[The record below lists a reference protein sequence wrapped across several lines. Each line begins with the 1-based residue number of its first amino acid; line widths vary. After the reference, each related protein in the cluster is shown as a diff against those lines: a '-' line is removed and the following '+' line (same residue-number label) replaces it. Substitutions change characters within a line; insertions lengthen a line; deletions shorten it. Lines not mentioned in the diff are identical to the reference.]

1 MSPIPRSLW
10 TDTAAPKPDTLP
22 LKGDA
27 RAAVAIIG
35 AGYTGLS
42 AALHLAQ
49 SGIDACVLET
59 HEPGWGASGRNGGQ
73 VIPVHKYDP
82 PELIDIFGAES
93 GRKLID
99 FIGTAPDLVF
109 NLIEKHGITCDA
121 VRKGWIQPAH
131 NEPMIGTLKKRA
143 EIWASY
149 GAPIEFLDK
158 AAVSERIGTSAYLW
172 GWLDKRAGGVNPLG
186 YSRGLARAA
195 MAAGARIHGDTPVTR
210 ISGREGS
217 FEIHTPSGKV
227 VAEKVVVA
235 TNGYTGDLIPQ
246 LRKTIIAP
254 NSFQVATKPLPSGV
268 RQTILPGG
276 EVSSDSRRLLNY
288 FRVDASGRLLMGGRG
303 RFHEPSSTALF
314 AHLERAARR
323 TFPQLGPLEFEYHW
337 FGRVALT
344 QDYHPHIHIPQPGI
358 VTALGYIGRGVALA
372 TATGRALAQYLAGA
386 HADDL
391 PYPVT
396 PIKPIPFH
404 QLKRIY
410 LSTVASYY
418 RIRDAIG

>member
-10 TDTAAPKPDTLP
+10 TDTALPKPETPP
-22 LKGDA
+22 LKGDT
-27 RAAVAIIG
+27 RADVAIIG

-42 AALHLAQ
+42 TALHLAQ
-49 SGIDACVLET
+49 NGIAACVLEA

-73 VIPVHKYDP
+73 VIPTHKYDP
-82 PELIDIFGAES
+82 PELIDIFGAER
-93 GRKLID
+93 GRKLIH

-109 NLIEKHGITCDA
+109 ELIEKHGIACDA

-143 EIWASY
+143 EAWASH

-158 AAVSERIGTSAYLW
+158 ATVSERIGTSAYLW
-172 GWLDKRAGGVNPLG
+172 GWVDKRAGGVNPLG

-195 MAAGARIHGDTPVTR
+195 ISAGTRIYGDTPVTK
-210 ISGREGS
+210 ISGRDGA
-217 FEIHTPSGKV
+217 FEVHTPSGKV
-227 VAEKVVVA
+227 SAEKVVVA
-235 TNGYTGDLIPQ
+235 TNGYSGDLIPR

-254 NSFQVATKPLPSGV
+254 NSFQVATKPLPPDV
-268 RQTILPGG
+268 RRTIMPGG

-288 FRVDASGRLLMGGRG
+288 FRVDGSGRLLMGGRG
-303 RFHEPSSTALF
+303 RFHEPNSSALF

-323 TFPQLGPLEFEYHW
+323 TFPQIGSLEFEYHW

-358 VTALGYIGRGVALA
+358 ITALGYIGRGVALA
-372 TATGRALAQYLAGA
+372 TATGRELARYLAGA

-396 PIKPIPFH
+396 AIKPIPFH
-404 QLKRIY
+404 QLKRVY

-418 RIRDAIG
+418 RIRDAVG

>member
-303 RFHEPSSTALF
+303 RSMSRVQRRFLPISSAP
-314 AHLERAARR
+314 HGGRSRNSAR
-323 TFPQLGPLEFEYHW
+323 W
-337 FGRVALT
+337 SSS
-344 QDYHPHIHIPQPGI
+344 I
-358 VTALGYIGRGVALA
+358 
-372 TATGRALAQYLAGA
+372 TGSAG
-386 HADDL
+386 L
-391 PYPVT
+391 
-396 PIKPIPFH
+396 
-404 QLKRIY
+404 R
-410 LSTVASYY
+410 
-418 RIRDAIG
+418 